1 MSELAK
7 VKYNNFQFAGQDAI
21 DIQGASNADSSLV
34 AEHNASYI
42 KQTTLYLGSV
52 WWKNIYGW
60 RLRNSGTVFFI
71 DHEDHGNS
79 YSVFIV
85 AGKDSPADY
94 NGEWLSANPAWTNPE
109 NLTANN
115 NSSFPIPFVSLSND
129 YVQAGERWTILQAIT
144 LQGEII
150 GCSKSDLVARQNE
163 LLDAFSQDFKTI
175 EISGLDDIELAR
187 VVSVDFQ
194 GSDYLS
200 AISYTIELEAYS
212 YDTFIDSNYVIEPVD
227 SISIVEN
234 GDKTIDITHTIS
246 AKGVNSSSYNALTNA
261 KNFVLEKLDSQKSEG
276 TWPVPNLIS
285 SKDPNFK
292 RMLVSVSEDID
303 RIQGRYSIT
312 KQYKSDLDYEDGS
325 IILRH
330 TKETTEQE
338 GQFKIFTINGTID
351 GGIDSSLDF
360 NKLRTRLKNF
370 KKSLNTEFI
379 HEFVDSAS
387 ISEDVEA
394 GRINFTFT
402 FSSNPLEVIDDYD
415 ISISENS
422 DTALISVSVR
432 GTMSAK
438 GPIGNVEGVD
448 CRYNL
453 VKSTFN
459 ENKYYDLAVKFYKD
473 YLSRRG
479 ITVPDN
485 VILNNSHLAKTVTRN
500 EFEGSI
506 GYDFSFDDRI
516 SHGYRNFDYTMDFTP
531 SLVGIAADAIVDG
544 GHAFYDLGYRKRAE
558 FKINGASVGDG
569 DSLSD
574 FAERKYRTFCGGSD
588 VQKKFIDEIVTE
600 DSVTEDL
607 ENNSTF
613 NYGWSFHSPNYAL
626 DPTESYTLP
635 AEGDASLLL

>member
-1 MSELAK
+1 MSEDAK
-7 VKYNNFQFAGQDAI
+7 VKYNTFQFGQ
-21 DIQGASNADSSLV
+21 
-34 AEHNASYI
+34 
-42 KQTTLYLGSV
+42 
-52 WWKNIYGW
+52 
-60 RLRNSGTVFFI
+60 
-71 DHEDHGNS
+71 
-79 YSVFIV
+79 
-85 AGKDSPADY
+85 
-94 NGEWLSANPAWTNPE
+94 
-109 NLTANN
+109 

-163 LLDAFSQDFKTI
+163 ILDAFSQDFKTI

-187 VVSVDFQ
+187 VVSVNFQ

-200 AISYTIELEAYS
+200 AVSYTIELEAYS
-212 YDTFIDSNYVIEPVD
+212 YDTFVNSYYVVEPVD

-234 GDKTIDITHTIS
+234 NDKTIDITHTIS

-261 KNFVLEKLDSQKSEG
+261 KNFVIGKLDDQKSQG

-325 IILRH
+325 VILRY
-330 TKETTEQE
+330 TKETSEQE
-338 GQFKIFTINGTID
+338 RQFKIFTINGSVEGGLQD
-351 GGIDSSLDF
+351 QDAEGIDAFEKLR
-360 NKLRTRLKNF
+360 NKLKSF
-370 KKSLNTEFI
+370 KKSLNTEFV
-379 HEFVDSAS
+379 HELIDSAS
-387 ISEDVEA
+387 ISEDITA
-394 GRINFTFT
+394 GRINFTFA

-415 ISISENS
+415 ISVSENS
-422 DTALISVSVR
+422 DTALVSVSVR

-438 GPIGNVEGVD
+438 GPVGSVGGTD

-453 VKSTFN
+453 VNSTFD

-473 YLSRRG
+473 YLSRRS
-479 ITVPDN
+479 ITVPAN
-485 VILNNSHLAKTVTRN
+485 VILNSSHLSKTITRN

-506 GYDFSFDDRI
+506 TYDFFFDDRI

-531 SLVGIAADAIVDG
+531 SLIGIAVDAIVDG

-558 FKINGASVGDG
+558 FKINGSTVGDG
-569 DSLSD
+569 DDLSN
-574 FAERKYRTFCGGSD
+574 FAERKYRDFCGGTEAL
-588 VQKKFIDEIVTE
+588 KKFTDEIITE
-600 DSVTEDL
+600 DSMTEDL

-626 DPTESYTLP
+626 DPTQSYTLP
-635 AEGDASLLL
+635 AEGSASLLL